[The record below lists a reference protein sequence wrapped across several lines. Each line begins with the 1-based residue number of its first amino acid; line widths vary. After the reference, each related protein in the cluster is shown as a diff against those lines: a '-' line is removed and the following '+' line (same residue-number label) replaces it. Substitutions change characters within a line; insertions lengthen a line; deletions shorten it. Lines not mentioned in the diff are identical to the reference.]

1 MKKTLTI
8 LGAIMFVLGLTQYLS
23 ALFGMNTVSLGN
35 DGCDT
40 SVGWMGISVCSNFM
54 AGWLHWILMV
64 VGAGMFGAAK
74 KM

>member
-23 ALFGMNTVSLGN
+23 ALFGMNNVGSIY
-35 DGCDT
+35 DPCDT
-40 SVGWMGISVCSNFM
+40 SVGWMGISVCSTFM

>member
-1 MKKTLTI
+1 
-8 LGAIMFVLGLTQYLS
+8 MFHLV
-23 ALFGMNTVSLGN
+23 MM
-35 DGCDT
+35 DDT
-40 SVGWMGISVCSNFM
+40 SVGWMGISICSTFM